1 MMCILA
7 HIKGFSKIAKHL
19 TKLTQKNHKFDWEEK
34 AKSTFQL
41 LKHKLC
47 SAPILA
53 LPERIDN
60 FMVYCDASHKGLGVV
75 LMHKEK
81 VIAYASRQLKV
92 HEKNYTSHD
101 LEFRAVI
108 LDAQVEA
115 IKEDNVEEKNLWGMD
130 KEFDTRPDGTRCFI
144 NKRWLPHF
152 DFLTDQVDRQLDN
165 VARPMGKVK
174 EPSKFEDMLRTY
186 VIDFG
191 NGQDNHLP
199 LVKFSYN
206 NNYHSSIKAAPFEAL
221 YGRKCRSPVCWTEGV
236 ICFGKRGKWNLGY
249 IEPFKVLDKV
259 GPVAYRLELPQEL
272 SGVNITFHV
281 SNLKKCLSD
290 ESLISM
296 SASQTYVYGNYNVDL
311 SVLNGMESLI
321 IHWRRSNGMINYI
334 FIDEPMKNHGP
345 GNQTI

>member
-101 LEFRAVI
+101 LEFEVI

-115 IKEDNVEEKNLWGMD
+115 IKEDNVKEKNLWGMD
-130 KEFDTRPDGTRCFI
+130 KEFETRPDGTRCFM
-144 NKRWLPHF
+144 NKSWLPHF
-152 DFLTDQVDRQLDN
+152 GRLRDLIMHESHKSKYSIHHGSYKMYHDLKKIYWSPNMKVFPTDQGDRRTGETDEVLA
-165 VARPMGKVK
+165 VAP
-174 EPSKFEDMLRTY
+174 ESFENSSRHEHCISSL
-186 VIDFG
+186 
-191 NGQDNHLP
+191 GQWDNHLP
-199 LVKFSYN
+199 LVEFSYN
-206 NNYHSSIKAAPFEAL
+206 NNYHSSIMAAPFKAL
-221 YGRKCRSPVCWTEGV
+221 YRRKCRSLVCWTEVLPWKGV

-249 IEPFKVLDKV
+249 IESFKVLDKV
-259 GPVAYRLELPQEL
+259 GLVAYRLELPQEL

-290 ESLISM
+290 ESLVIP
-296 SASQTYVYGNYNVDL
+296 L
-311 SVLNGMESLI
+311 EEI
-321 IHWRRSNGMINYI
+321 
-334 FIDEPMKNHGP
+334 
-345 GNQTI
+345 